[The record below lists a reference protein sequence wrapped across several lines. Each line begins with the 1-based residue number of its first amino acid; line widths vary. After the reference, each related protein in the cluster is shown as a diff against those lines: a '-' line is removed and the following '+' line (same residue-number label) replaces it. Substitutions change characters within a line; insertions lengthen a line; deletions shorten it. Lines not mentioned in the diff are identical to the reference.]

1 MTKFIDRK
9 NEALAC
15 ETIRLYLILIL
26 LTSKLILILL
36 TSKLLPLFSE
46 AMIGTSERT
55 IPIWGLYYTVLPTE
69 KLSRLCVLASLL
81 RKYKE
86 RDHLIWTQTHLHL

>member
-15 ETIRLYLILIL
+15 ETIRLY
-26 LTSKLILILL
+26 LILILL

-86 RDHLIWTQTHLHL
+86 RDHLI